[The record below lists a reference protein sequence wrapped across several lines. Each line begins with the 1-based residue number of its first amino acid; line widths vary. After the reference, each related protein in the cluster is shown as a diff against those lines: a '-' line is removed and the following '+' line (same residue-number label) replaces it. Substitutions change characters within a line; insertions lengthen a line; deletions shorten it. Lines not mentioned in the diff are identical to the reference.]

1 MSALLGSYVGFK
13 TFKVAEKDPVPELI
27 HSVSYSS
34 PLVVTLF
41 IWNKALPQLAASA
54 WKLVISGSWVTFK
67 VTISETGVAQGAIG
81 CAVTVISTLSLSVSG
96 E

>member
-1 MSALLGSYVGFK
+1 M
-13 TFKVAEKDPVPELI
+13 
-27 HSVSYSS
+27 
-34 PLVVTLF
+34 
-41 IWNKALPQLAASA
+41 PQLAASA

-67 VTISETGVAQGAIG
+67 VTVSETGVAQGAIG